1 MFMNRSI
8 KDNSYQISI
17 QNIEY
22 YSHHIHL
29 GIEILLVIRGEI
41 EVTVNQH
48 SCHLAENDL
57 LLINANDI
65 RSIKGNKEN
74 VVLSLQIPIDLIE
87 PYYPD
92 IRECHFNCNSSK
104 EDNGPYLLFDQI
116 RQLMAK
122 ILITYYRKQDG
133 SEIEINGL
141 IFQLVTLL
149 IRNFKATHLGSNQFT
164 DMKDE
169 RIKEILAFI
178 QKNYRKPISLEEIA
192 KQLYLSLYYLS
203 RYFKQEVGVS
213 FSQYVKN
220 VRLKSAVHE
229 LLYTGHNITQIS
241 LNNGFPNVKA
251 FNKAFKE
258 MYQQTPTEYRS
269 LHKVEPMDV
278 EEVRHETQQ
287 YTLLQSPSLLMEI
300 SKYISGNEKSTT
312 LMEPAAS
319 TVHVDLPQEPIF
331 IREKT
336 LKVLVIGQ
344 LEYALN
350 EEVQADLKL
359 IQEELGFDY
368 IYFTNLFTDSF
379 AMTTPLYQI
388 GGQFYQMDTLFNR
401 FRQLGLIP
409 FIRVEVE
416 KEVASGSEYLKKL
429 DEFLQHS
436 VSYFGSGFVGKW
448 QFELVF
454 PEWSETAKSFYQDF
468 YLTVKKWASEAKIGL
483 HVPFSLGKSIP
494 DPAADFLNEISDCC
508 ELVCFTCNPNE
519 EVDFTDMNNRT
530 FEGVKNYLKNAC
542 STLKKSL
549 SSAGLEK
556 VPIFLTDWNTL
567 YGNTMDLSGTFFR
580 SALIFKGML
589 DAMKEISGL
598 GFWIDTHSLERNNL
612 DQDHIAMNG
621 IALLY
626 YYQIKRPAYFNLQ
639 LMAKMT
645 LRILAEGV
653 DFVMAKGENGYQLAV
668 YNPAYINPSYSV
680 ESFFLQ
686 SITMERKVVISGL
699 PPGRYQIR
707 KHILDQNNGEFYINW
722 INLQHQDIYD
732 PEIISFIKQGT
743 HPDLKIYEEKV
754 EAELYLQSTL
764 TLNAFHLFE
773 IRPLS

>member
-1 MFMNRSI
+1 MNKPI
-8 KDNSYQISI
+8 KDDSYQISI

-22 YSHHIHL
+22 YSHHIRL
-29 GIEILLVIRGEI
+29 GIEILLIIRGEI
-41 EVTVNQH
+41 EVTVNQ
-48 SCHLAENDL
+48 SSFQLAENDL

-74 VVLSLQIPIDLIE
+74 VVLSLQVPLDLIE
-87 PYYPD
+87 QHYPN
-92 IRECHFNCNSSK
+92 IHECYFNCNSSK
-104 EDNGPYLLFDQI
+104 EGNGLYLLFDQI

-122 ILITYYRKQDG
+122 ILIAYYQKQDG

-149 IRNFKATHLGSNQFT
+149 IRNFKTTHLGSHQFT
-164 DMKDE
+164 EMKDE
-169 RIKEILAFI
+169 RIRELLAFI
-178 QKNYRKPISLEEIA
+178 ERNYRKPISLEEIA
-192 KQLYLSLYYLS
+192 KQQYLSLYYLS

-229 LLYTGHNITQIS
+229 LLYTDHNILRIS

-278 EEVRHETQQ
+278 EEMNHETEQ
-287 YTLLQSPSLLMEI
+287 YTLLQSPNFLMEI

-319 TVHVDLPQEPIF
+319 AVYVELPHEPIF
-331 IREKT
+331 IKEKS

-344 LEYALN
+344 LEYALH

-368 IYFTNLFTDSF
+368 IYFTNLFSDSF

-388 GGQFYQMDTLFNR
+388 GGQFYQMDALFTR
-401 FRQLGLIP
+401 FQQLGLVP

-416 KEVASGSEYLKKL
+416 KEVERSSEYLKKL

-436 VSYFGSGFVGKW
+436 LSYFGGAFVGKW
-448 QFELVF
+448 RFELVF
-454 PEWSETAKSFYQDF
+454 SAWDETGKSFYQDF
-468 YLTVKKWASEAKIGL
+468 YQTVKKWASAAKVGL
-483 HVPFSLGKSIP
+483 HVPFSLGKAIP
-494 DPAADFLNEISDCC
+494 GPADDFLKQISDRCD
-508 ELVCFTCNPNE
+508 LVCFTCNPNE
-519 EVDFTDMNNRT
+519 EVDFTDMDNLT
-530 FEGVKNYLKNAC
+530 FEGVKNYVKKAC
-542 STLKKSL
+542 SRLKECL
-549 SSAGLEK
+549 SPAGLEEI
-556 VPIFLTDWNTL
+556 PIFLTDWNTL

-580 SALIFKGML
+580 SALIFKEML
-589 DAMKEISGL
+589 DAMKEITGL
-598 GFWIDTHSLERNNL
+598 GFWIDTHSLEKNNL

-626 YYQIKRPAYFNLQ
+626 YYQIKRPAYFNFQ
-639 LMAKMT
+639 LMKKID
-645 LRILAEGV
+645 LRILAEGE
-653 DFVMAKGENGYQLAV
+653 DFVMTKGESGYQLVV
-668 YNPAYINPSYSV
+668 YNPSYINPSYSV

-686 SITMERKVVISGL
+686 SITKEKKVVISGL

-732 PEIISFIKQGT
+732 QEVISFIKQGT
-743 HPDLKIYEEKV
+743 RPDLQIYEEKV
-754 EAELYLQSTL
+754 EAELYLQSIL
-764 TLNAFHLFE
+764 TFNAFHLFE
-773 IRPLS
+773 IKPLS

>member
-1 MFMNRSI
+1 MNRPI
-8 KDNSYQISI
+8 KDDSYQISL

-41 EVTVNQH
+41 EVTVNQT
-48 SCHLAENDL
+48 SFQLAENDL

-74 VVLSLQIPIDLIE
+74 VVLSLQIPLDLIE
-87 PYYPD
+87 PYYPN
-92 IRECHFNCNSSK
+92 IHECYFNCNSSK
-104 EDNGPYLLFDQI
+104 ENNGLYLLFDQI
-116 RQLMAK
+116 RQLIAK
-122 ILITYYRKQDG
+122 ILIAYYQKQDG

-149 IRNFKATHLGSNQFT
+149 IRNFKTTHLGSQQFT
-164 DMKDE
+164 EMKDE
-169 RIKEILAFI
+169 RIRELLAFI
-178 QKNYRKPISLEEIA
+178 EKNYRKPISLEEIA
-192 KQLYLSLYYLS
+192 KQRYLSIYYLS

-269 LHKVEPMDV
+269 LHKVEPKDV
-278 EEVRHETQQ
+278 EEVNHEKEQ
-287 YTLLQSPSLLMEI
+287 YTLLQSPNFLMEI
-300 SKYISGNEKSTT
+300 SKYISGNEKSTA

-319 TVHVDLPQEPIF
+319 AVYVDLPPEPIF
-331 IREKT
+331 IKEKA
-336 LKVLVIGQ
+336 LKLLVIGQ
-344 LEYALN
+344 LEYALQ

-359 IQEELGFDY
+359 IQEELGFEY
-368 IYFTNLFTDSF
+368 IYFTNLFSDSF

-388 GGQFYQMDTLFNR
+388 GGQFYQMDVLFSR
-401 FRQLGLIP
+401 FQQLGLVP

-416 KEVASGSEYLKKL
+416 KEVASSSEYLKKL

-436 VSYFGSGFVGKW
+436 LEFFGSTFVGNW
-448 QFELVF
+448 RFELVF
-454 PEWSETAKSFYQDF
+454 PEWGETARSFYQDF
-468 YLTVKKWASEAKIGL
+468 YQTVKKWASAAKVGL
-483 HVPFSLGKSIP
+483 HVPFSLGKAIP
-494 DPAADFLNEISDCC
+494 VPAADFLNQISDSC

-519 EVDFTDMNNRT
+519 EVDFTDMDNLT
-530 FEGVKNYLKNAC
+530 FEGVKNYVKKAC
-542 STLKKSL
+542 SRLKESL
-549 SSAGLEK
+549 SSTGLEG

-580 SALIFKGML
+580 SALIFKEML
-589 DAMKEISGL
+589 DAMKEVSGL
-598 GFWIDTHSLERNNL
+598 GFWMDTHSLEKNNL
-612 DQDHIAMNG
+612 DRDHIAMNG

-639 LMAKMT
+639 LMEKMPM
-645 LRILAEGV
+645 RILAEGE
-653 DFVMAKGENGYQLAV
+653 DFVMAMGENGYQLAV
-668 YNPAYINPSYSV
+668 YNPSYINPSYSV

-686 SITMERKVVISGL
+686 SITKEKKVVISGL

-707 KHILDQNNGEFYINW
+707 KHILDQNHGEFYINW

-732 PEIISFIKQGT
+732 QEVISFIKQGT
-743 HPDLKIYEEKV
+743 RPDLRIYEEKV

-764 TLNAFHLFE
+764 TFNAFHLFE
-773 IRPLS
+773 IKPLS

>member
-1 MFMNRSI
+1 MNRPI
-8 KDNSYQISI
+8 KDDSYQISI

-22 YSHHIHL
+22 YSHHIRL

-48 SCHLAENDL
+48 SFQLAENDL
-57 LLINANDI
+57 LLINSNDI

-74 VVLSLQIPIDLIE
+74 VVLSLQIPLDLIE
-87 PYYPD
+87 PHYPN
-92 IRECHFNCNSSK
+92 IHECYFNCNSSK
-104 EDNGPYLLFDQI
+104 EGNGLYLLFEQI

-122 ILITYYRKQDG
+122 ILIAYYQKQDG

-149 IRNFKATHLGSNQFT
+149 IRNFKTTHLGSHQFT
-164 DMKDE
+164 EMKDE
-169 RIKEILAFI
+169 RIREVLAFI
-178 QKNYRKPISLEEIA
+178 ERNYRKPISLEEIA
-192 KQLYLSLYYLS
+192 KQQYLSLYYLS

-278 EEVRHETQQ
+278 EEMNHETEQ
-287 YTLLQSPSLLMEI
+287 YTLLQSPNFLMEI
-300 SKYISGNEKSTT
+300 SKYISGNETSTT

-319 TVHVDLPQEPIF
+319 AVYVDLPQEPIF
-331 IREKT
+331 IKEKA

-344 LEYALN
+344 LEYALH

-368 IYFTNLFTDSF
+368 IYFTNLFSDSF

-388 GGQFYQMDTLFNR
+388 GGQFYQMDALFTR
-401 FRQLGLIP
+401 FLQLGLVP
-409 FIRVEVE
+409 FIRLEVE
-416 KEVASGSEYLKKL
+416 KEVDSSSEYLKKL

-436 VSYFGSGFVGKW
+436 LSYFGSAFVGKW
-448 QFELVF
+448 RFELVF
-454 PEWSETAKSFYQDF
+454 SEWGETAKSFFQDF
-468 YLTVKKWASEAKIGL
+468 YQTVKKWASAAKVGL
-483 HVPFSLGKSIP
+483 HVPFSLGKAIP
-494 DPAADFLNEISDCC
+494 GPADDFLNQISDRC

-519 EVDFTDMNNRT
+519 EVDFSDMDNLT
-530 FEGVKNYLKNAC
+530 FEGVKNYVKKAC
-542 STLKKSL
+542 SRLKECL
-549 SSAGLEK
+549 SSAGLDEI
-556 VPIFLTDWNTL
+556 PIFLTDWNTL

-580 SALIFKGML
+580 SALIFKEML
-589 DAMKEISGL
+589 DAMKELSGL
-598 GFWIDTHSLERNNL
+598 GFWIDTHSLEKNNL

-626 YYQIKRPAYFNLQ
+626 YYQIKRPAYFNFQ
-639 LMAKMT
+639 LMKKMD
-645 LRILAEGV
+645 LRILAEGE
-653 DFVMAKGENGYQLAV
+653 DFVMAMGESGYQLAV
-668 YNPAYINPSYSV
+668 YNPSYINPSYSV

-686 SITMERKVVISGL
+686 SITKEKKVVISGL

-732 PEIISFIKQGT
+732 QEVISFIKQGT
-743 HPDLKIYEEKV
+743 RPDLQIYEENV

-764 TLNAFHLFE
+764 TFNAFHLFE
-773 IRPLS
+773 IKPLS

>member
-1 MFMNRSI
+1 MNRLI
-8 KDNSYQISI
+8 KDDSYQISL

-22 YSHHIHL
+22 YSPHIYL
-29 GIEILLVIRGEI
+29 GIEVLLVIRGEI
-41 EVTVNQH
+41 KVTVNQH
-48 SCHLAENDL
+48 CCHLAENDL

-74 VVLSLQIPIDLIE
+74 VVLSLQIPLGLIE
-87 PYYPD
+87 PHYPN
-92 IRECHFNCNSSK
+92 IHECYFNCNSSK
-104 EDNGPYLLFDQI
+104 EGNGLYLLFDQI

-122 ILITYYRKQDG
+122 ILIAYYQKQDG

-149 IRNFKATHLGSNQFT
+149 IRNFKTTHLGSYQFT
-164 DMKDE
+164 EMKDE
-169 RIKEILAFI
+169 RIRELLAFI
-178 QKNYRKPISLEEIA
+178 EKNYRKPISLEEIA
-192 KQLYLSLYYLS
+192 KRRYLSIYYLS

-229 LLYTGHNITQIS
+229 LLYTDHNITQIS

-258 MYQQTPTEYRS
+258 MYQQTPSEYRS
-269 LHKVEPMDV
+269 LHKVEQMDV
-278 EEVRHETQQ
+278 EEVKHETEQ
-287 YTLLQSPSLLMEI
+287 YTLLQSPNFLMEI
-300 SKYISGNEKSTT
+300 SKYISGNEKSTA

-319 TVHVDLPQEPIF
+319 AVYVDLPQEPIF
-331 IREKT
+331 IKEKA
-336 LKVLVIGQ
+336 LKLLVIGQ
-344 LEYALN
+344 LEYALH

-359 IQEELGFDY
+359 IQEELGFEY
-368 IYFTNLFTDSF
+368 IYFTNLFSDSF

-388 GGQFYQMDTLFNR
+388 GGKFYQLDALLSR
-401 FRQLGLIP
+401 FLQLGLVP

-416 KEVASGSEYLKKL
+416 KEVESSSEYLKKL

-436 VSYFGSGFVGKW
+436 LEFFGSSFVGKW
-448 QFELVF
+448 QFELAF
-454 PEWSETAKSFYQDF
+454 PEWGDTARSFYQDF
-468 YLTVKKWASEAKIGL
+468 YQTVKKWASAAKVGL
-483 HVPFSLGKSIP
+483 HVPFSLVKAIP
-494 DPAADFLNEISDCC
+494 VPAVEFLNQISDRP

-519 EVDFTDMNNRT
+519 EVDFSDMDNLT
-530 FEGVKNYLKNAC
+530 FEGVKNYVKKAC
-542 STLKKSL
+542 SRLKESL
-549 SSAGLEK
+549 SSAGLEG

-580 SALIFKGML
+580 SALIFKEML
-589 DAMKEISGL
+589 DAMKEVSGL
-598 GFWIDTHSLERNNL
+598 GFWIDTHSLEKNNL
-612 DQDHIAMNG
+612 DHDHIAMNG

-639 LMAKMT
+639 LMEKMN
-645 LRILAEGV
+645 LKILAEGE
-653 DFVMAKGENGYQLAV
+653 DFVMARGGSGYQLAV
-668 YNPAYINPSYSV
+668 YNPSYINPSYSV

-686 SITMERKVVISGL
+686 SITKEKKVVISGL

-707 KHILDQNNGEFYINW
+707 KHILDQNHGEFYINW

-732 PEIISFIKQGT
+732 QEVISFIKQGT
-743 HPDLKIYEEKV
+743 RPDLRIYEEKV

-764 TLNAFHLFE
+764 TFNAFHLFE
-773 IRPLS
+773 IKPLS

>member
-1 MFMNRSI
+1 MNRLI
-8 KDNSYQISI
+8 KEDSYQISL

-22 YSHHIHL
+22 YSKHIHL
-29 GIEILLVIRGEI
+29 GIEVLLVISGEI

-74 VVLSLQIPIDLIE
+74 VVLSLQIPLDLIE
-87 PYYPD
+87 PHYQD
-92 IRECHFNCNSSK
+92 IHECHFNCNSSK
-104 EDNGPYLLFDQI
+104 VDNGLYLLFDQM

-122 ILITYYRKQDG
+122 ILIAYYQKQDG

-149 IRNFKATHLGSNQFT
+149 IRNFKTTHLGSKQFT
-164 DMKDE
+164 EMKDE
-169 RIKEILAFI
+169 RIREILAYI
-178 QKNYRKPISLEEIA
+178 EKNYRKPISLEEIA
-192 KQLYLSLYYLS
+192 KQRYLSLYYLS

-220 VRLKSAVHE
+220 IRLKSAVHE

-258 MYQQTPTEYRS
+258 MYQQTPTEYRD

-278 EEVRHETQQ
+278 EEVKHETEQ
-287 YTLLQSPSLLMEI
+287 YTLLQSHNFLMEI
-300 SKYISGNEKSTT
+300 SKYILGNEKSTK
-312 LMEPAAS
+312 LMEPSAS
-319 TVHVDLPQEPIF
+319 AVYVDLPPEPIF
-331 IREKT
+331 NREKA
-336 LKVLVIGQ
+336 LKLLVIGQ
-344 LEYALN
+344 LEYALH
-350 EEVQADLKL
+350 EEVQAELQL
-359 IQEELGFDY
+359 IQEELGFEY
-368 IYFTNLFTDSF
+368 IYFTNLFSDSF
-379 AMTTPLYQI
+379 SITTPLYQI
-388 GGQFYQMDTLFNR
+388 GGQFYQMDALFSR
-401 FRQLGLIP
+401 FQQLGLVP

-416 KEVASGSEYLKKL
+416 KEVASSSEYLKKL

-436 VSYFGSGFVGKW
+436 LEFFGSAFVGKW
-448 QFELVF
+448 RFELVF
-454 PEWSETAKSFYQDF
+454 SEWDETAKSFYQDF
-468 YLTVKKWASEAKIGL
+468 YQTVKMWASAAKIGL
-483 HVPFSLGKSIP
+483 HVPFSLGKAIP
-494 DPAADFLNEISDCC
+494 VPAAEFINEISDFC
-508 ELVCFTCNPNE
+508 ELICFTCNPNE
-519 EVDFTDMNNRT
+519 EVDFTDMNNHT
-530 FEGVKNYLKNAC
+530 FECVKNYVRNECSRLKE
-542 STLKKSL
+542 SL
-549 SSAGLEK
+549 SSAGLED

-580 SALIFKGML
+580 SALIFKEML

-598 GFWIDTHSLERNNL
+598 GFWIDTHSLEKNNL
-612 DQDHIAMNG
+612 DQEDIAMNG

-639 LMAKMT
+639 LMEKMT
-645 LRILAEGV
+645 LRILAEGA
-653 DFVMAKGENGYQLAV
+653 DFVLAKGENGYQLAV
-668 YNPAYINPSYSV
+668 YNPSYINPSYSV

-686 SITMERKVVISGL
+686 SITKERKVVISGL

-707 KHILDQNNGEFYINW
+707 KHILDQNNGEFYTNW

-743 HPDLKIYEEKV
+743 HPDLQIYEEKV
-754 EAELYLQSTL
+754 GGELFLQSTL
-764 TLNAFHLFE
+764 TFNAFHLFE

>member
-1 MFMNRSI
+1 MNRPI
-8 KDNSYQISI
+8 KDDSYQISI

-22 YSHHIHL
+22 YSHHIRL

-41 EVTVNQH
+41 EVTVNQN
-48 SCHLAENDL
+48 SFQLAENDL

-74 VVLSLQIPIDLIE
+74 VVLSLQVPLDLIE
-87 PYYPD
+87 QHYPT
-92 IRECHFNCNSSK
+92 IHECYFNCNSSK
-104 EDNGPYLLFDQI
+104 EGNGLYLLFDQI

-122 ILITYYRKQDG
+122 ILIAYYQKQDG

-149 IRNFKATHLGSNQFT
+149 IRNFKTTHLGSHQFT
-164 DMKDE
+164 EMKDE
-169 RIKEILAFI
+169 RIRELLAFI
-178 QKNYRKPISLEEIA
+178 ERNYRKPISLEEIA
-192 KQLYLSLYYLS
+192 KQQYLSLYYLS

-229 LLYTGHNITQIS
+229 LLYTDHNILRIS

-269 LHKVEPMDV
+269 IHKVEPMDV
-278 EEVRHETQQ
+278 EEMNYETEQ
-287 YTLLQSPSLLMEI
+287 YTLLQSPNFLMEI

-319 TVHVDLPQEPIF
+319 AVYVDLPQEPIF
-331 IREKT
+331 IKEKA

-344 LEYALN
+344 LEYALH

-368 IYFTNLFTDSF
+368 IYFTNLFSDSF

-388 GGQFYQMDTLFNR
+388 GGQFYQMDALFTR
-401 FRQLGLIP
+401 FQQLGLVP

-416 KEVASGSEYLKKL
+416 KEVESSSEYLKKL

-436 VSYFGSGFVGKW
+436 LSYFGSVFVGKW
-448 QFELVF
+448 RFELVF
-454 PEWSETAKSFYQDF
+454 SAWDETAKSFYQDF
-468 YLTVKKWASEAKIGL
+468 YQTVKKWASAAKVGL
-483 HVPFSLGKSIP
+483 HVPFSLGKAIP
-494 DPAADFLNEISDCC
+494 GPAEDFLNQVSDRC

-519 EVDFTDMNNRT
+519 EVDFADMDNLT
-530 FEGVKNYLKNAC
+530 FEGVKNYVKKAC
-542 STLKKSL
+542 SRLKESL
-549 SSAGLEK
+549 SSAGLEEI
-556 VPIFLTDWNTL
+556 PIFLTDWNTL

-580 SALIFKGML
+580 SALIFKEML
-589 DAMKEISGL
+589 DAMKEITGL
-598 GFWIDTHSLERNNL
+598 GFWIDTHSLEKNNL

-626 YYQIKRPAYFNLQ
+626 YYQIKRPAYFNFQ
-639 LMAKMT
+639 LMKKMD
-645 LRILAEGV
+645 LNILAEGE
-653 DFVMAKGENGYQLAV
+653 DFVMTMGESGYQLAV
-668 YNPAYINPSYSV
+668 YNPSYINPSYSV

-686 SITMERKVVISGL
+686 SITKEKKVVISGL

-732 PEIISFIKQGT
+732 QEVISFIKQGT
-743 HPDLKIYEEKV
+743 RPDLQIYEEKV

-764 TLNAFHLFE
+764 TFNAFHLFE
-773 IRPLS
+773 IKPLS